1 MCGDVLGIIYNDCL
15 LIVCS
20 ALHCGAPCCSLMAG
34 RAGGGMLGQ
43 GCCVS
48 AWQGIDPGSWGCLL
62 APRRFLTL
70 ITSLGDKE
78 QHHGGTRQ

>member
-1 MCGDVLGIIYNDCL
+1 
-15 LIVCS
+15 
-20 ALHCGAPCCSLMAG
+20 MAG

-78 QHHGGTRQ
+78 QHHGGTWQ

>member
-1 MCGDVLGIIYNDCL
+1 MLGIIYSDCL
-15 LIVCS
+15 LIACS
-20 ALHCGAPCCSLMAG
+20 ALCCGALCLSGMAG
-34 RAGGGMLGQ
+34 RAGGGMAEQ

-48 AWQGIDPGSWGCLL
+48 AWQGIDPMPWGCFL

-78 QHHGGTRQ
+78 Q